1 MQARCTANRT
11 AVDPGEITLSKYLT
25 CTPVHD
31 LVAASSHLLRFLF
44 RDLGKRPFGELDIP
58 PPNR

>member
-1 MQARCTANRT
+1 MQARCAANRV
-11 AVDPGEITLSKYLT
+11 AADPGDIALSKYLA

-44 RDLGKRPFGELDIP
+44 RDLGERPFGELDIP
-58 PPNR
+58 SPNR